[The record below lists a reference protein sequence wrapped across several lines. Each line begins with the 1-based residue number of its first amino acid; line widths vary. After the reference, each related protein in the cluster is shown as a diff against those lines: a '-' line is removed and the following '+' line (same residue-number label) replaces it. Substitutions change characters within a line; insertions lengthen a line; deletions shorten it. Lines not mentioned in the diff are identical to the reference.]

1 MEAPYVLKA
10 RSWVPSRQEANL
22 LAGESFHGID
32 NNNVREAL
40 VASEAVVA
48 ARSWGLHLDIAD
60 LETAGMVVVL
70 EVGMVVLEEDTV
82 AAVRDAAMDIADLGL
97 VTGAED
103 DIAAVVVAKI
113 VHFEVTVE
121 DGYKAGRFHHSFE
134 EEVGSEVPVR

>member
-1 MEAPYVLKA
+1 V
-10 RSWVPSRQEANL
+10 
-22 LAGESFHGID
+22 GESFHGTD

-60 LETAGMVVVL
+60 LEMAGMAVVL
-70 EVGMVVLEEDTV
+70 EVGMVVLEDTV
-82 AAVRDAAMDIADLGL
+82 AAVRDAAMDMADPDL
-97 VTGAED
+97 VTDAED

-113 VHFEVTVE
+113 VRFEVTVE